1 MMIDV
6 RICPLCSELDLR
18 IPKKTKNRLCLDTDS
33 SSHLESE
40 ASASQKHL
48 DLVMFSISVYPWQND
63 DCLTENAYLY
73 RADWLQKQITVAISV
88 DLLH

>member
-6 RICPLCSELDLR
+6 RICPLCSDLDLR
-18 IPKKTKNRLCLDTDS
+18 IPKKTKNRLCLGTDS

-48 DLVMFSISVYPWQND
+48 DLVMFSISVCPND
-63 DCLTENAYLY
+63 HYLTENAYLY